1 MSVYHS
7 IIRYP
12 SITEKNTALR
22 TAQNKF
28 VFEVA
33 PTATKPQI
41 KKAVEKLFSVTVMSV
56 NTIVVKGKKKR
67 QGRFAGY
74 RPDWKKAI
82 VTIQTGQ
89 TIAKFGE
96 V

>member
-1 MSVYHS
+1 MSIYHS

-12 SITEKNTALR
+12 SITEKNTTLR
-22 TAQNKF
+22 TTQNKF

-33 PTATKPQI
+33 PEATKPQI
-41 KKAVEKLFSVTVMSV
+41 KKAVEKLFSVTVLSV
-56 NTIVVKGKKKR
+56 NTIVVKGKQKR
-67 QGRFAGY
+67 QGKSAGY
-74 RPDWKKAI
+74 RPNWKKAI
-82 VTIQTGQ
+82 VKIQTGQ

>member
-1 MSVYHS
+1 VSKYHS

-12 SITEKNTALR
+12 SVTEKNSTLR
-22 TAQNKF
+22 TVQNKY

-33 PTATKPQI
+33 TKASKPEI
-41 KKAVEKLFSVTVMSV
+41 KEAVEKLFDVKVV
-56 NTIVVKGKKKR
+56 GINTMVVKGKYKR
-67 QGRFAGY
+67 MGRFAGY
-74 RPDWKKAI
+74 QSDWKKAI
-82 VTIQTGQ
+82 IKLASGQ

>member
-1 MSVYHS
+1 VSKFHN

-22 TAQNKF
+22 TSQNKY
-28 VFEVA
+28 VFEVDPKA
-33 PTATKPQI
+33 KKPEI
-41 KKAVEKLFSVTVMSV
+41 KQAIEKVFSVKVLSV
-56 NTIVVKGKKKR
+56 NTMVVKGKFKR
-67 QGRFAGY
+67 MGKHAGY
-74 RPDWKKAI
+74 QSDWKKAI
-82 VTIQTGQ
+82 IRLAEGQ

>member
-1 MSVYHS
+1 MSKYHS

-22 TAQNKF
+22 SSQNKY
-28 VFEVA
+28 VFEVIR
-33 PTATKPQI
+33 TATKPEI
-41 KKAVEKLFSVTVMSV
+41 KKAVESLFNVKVVSI
-56 NTIVVKGKKKR
+56 NTMVVKGKLKR
-67 QGRFAGY
+67 MGRYAGY
-74 RPDWKKAI
+74 RSDWKKAI
-82 VTIQTGQ
+82 VRIQAGQ

>member
-82 VTIQTGQ
+82 VKIQTGQ

>member
-1 MSVYHS
+1 MSMYHA
-7 IIRYP
+7 IIRHP

-22 TAQNKF
+22 TKQNKY

-33 PTATKPQI
+33 PDATKRQI
-41 KKAVEKLFSVTVMSV
+41 KKAVEKLFSVTVLSV
-56 NTIVVKGKKKR
+56 NTIMVKGKKKR
-67 QGRFAGY
+67 QGRTTGY

-82 VTIQTGQ
+82 VKIQTGQ

>member
-1 MSVYHS
+1 VSNYHS

-12 SITEKNTALR
+12 SITEKNSALR
-22 TAQNKF
+22 TAQNKY

-33 PTATKPQI
+33 RGAKKPQI
-41 KKAVEKLFSVTVMSV
+41 KEAVENIFGVKVVGI
-56 NTIVVKGKKKR
+56 NTMVVKGKYKR
-67 QGRFAGY
+67 VGAHGGY
-74 RPDWKKAI
+74 QPDWKKAI
-82 VTIQTGQ
+82 VRIAAGQ

>member
-1 MSVYHS
+1 VSTYHS

-12 SITEKNTALR
+12 SITEKNTLLR
-22 TAQNKF
+22 TTQNKY

-33 PTATKPQI
+33 TRATKPQI
-41 KKAVEKLFSVTVMSV
+41 KKAVEKLFGVTVESV
-56 NTIVVKGKKKR
+56 NTIVVKGKEKR
-67 QGRFAGY
+67 TGRFAGY
-74 RPDWKKAI
+74 RSDWKKAI
-82 VTIQTGQ
+82 VKVEKGQ

>member
-7 IIRYP
+7 VIRYP
-12 SITEKNTALR
+12 SITEKNTTLR
-22 TAQNKF
+22 TAQNKY

-41 KKAVEKLFSVTVMSV
+41 KKAVEKLFSVTVVSV
-56 NTIVVKGKKKR
+56 NTVVVKGKKKR
-67 QGRFAGY
+67 MGKYAGY
-74 RPDWKKAI
+74 RSDWKKAI
-82 VTIQTGQ
+82 VKIQTGQ

>member
-12 SITEKNTALR
+12 SITEKNSTLR
-22 TAQNKF
+22 TSQNKY

-33 PTATKPQI
+33 PTATKPSI
-41 KKAVEKLFSVTVMSV
+41 KKAIEKIFSVSVVSV
-56 NTIVVKGKKKR
+56 NTIVVKGKKKKM
-67 QGRFAGY
+67 GRFAGY

-82 VTIQTGQ
+82 VKIQAGQ

>member
-1 MSVYHS
+1 MSAYHS

-12 SITEKNTALR
+12 SITEKNSTLR
-22 TAQNKF
+22 TTQNKY

-33 PTATKPQI
+33 PTATKPAI
-41 KKAVEKLFSVTVMSV
+41 KKAIEKIFSVSVVSV
-56 NTIVVKGKKKR
+56 NTIVVKGKKKKM
-67 QGRFAGY
+67 GRFAGY

-82 VTIQTGQ
+82 VKIQAGQ

>member
-1 MSVYHS
+1 MSKYHS

-12 SITEKNTALR
+12 LITEKNTRLR
-22 TAQNKF
+22 ETQNKY

-33 PTATKPQI
+33 RDATKGEI
-41 KKAVEKLFSVTVMSV
+41 KEAVEKLFNVTVESV
-56 NTIVVKGKKKR
+56 NTMIVKGKRKR
-67 QGRFAGY
+67 MGRFIGY
-74 RPDWKKAI
+74 KSDRKKAI
-82 VTIQTGQ
+82 VKIKKGQ